1 MVITQ
6 KLVLSMVVVTLT
18 TEFERTLWP
27 FFFNGLTLIFANTS
41 SDSKE
46 FKGLRTKARR
56 RLGKSNYSQGT

>member
-6 KLVLSMVVVTLT
+6 TIGIVDGCGDVNDGVCGA
-18 TEFERTLWP
+18 LWP